1 MSAGNQ
7 VVSGSLSV
15 GQGIS
20 CASLSCQSATI
31 PSLSTTTLSLTSNN
45 ASLTLASVN
54 ATSVTVSTLT
64 STNQMSAPTLFIGST
79 NVGNSLTSLGS
90 RATTSEMNISNLQ
103 STVANNSLNIGT
115 LQTNVSNLQTTSTSN
130 SSNITSLQSSVS
142 LLETKQTTDESNIST
157 LQTQMTSANT
167 QIGLRARDNAVV
179 KLTGNQMI
187 AGVKTYLEV
196 PVVGTSAALDS
207 STKAASTAYC
217 DSAVSTLSNALQ
229 PQITSLNSSVST
241 LQTKQTTDESNIAT
255 LQNQMTSA
263 NSQIALRALDSEVM
277 HLSGSETI
285 GGNKT
290 FSNVPTVG
298 TRQALDS
305 STKAASTAYCDS
317 AVSTLSNTL
326 QPQITSNLS
335 SITSLNSSVSTLQGQ
350 TQNMTASTTQTNLSK
365 PLVIDASGVDP
376 NQTLSTYPTS
386 AALTLQ
392 HTANTDGRGRS
403 TVLFP
408 SASNNGSDFGAIHYV
423 DSTSEWP
430 VLNYSGSNGTE
441 SSALVL
447 TTQNDTASSI
457 QDNIIIQPSGH
468 CIIDCGT
475 YTSNSQPA
483 TGNRGT
489 SNPMVVNPNGGG
501 FVVGRLNLSGGYT
514 LDVNGAAN
522 VSGSLYVGTQ
532 IMRPP
537 LVVETPLQATL
548 DYTNATSWGYRTVY
562 LSFTLGLA
570 SGTGTVR
577 TQNESNNPGCTL
589 IMVNFSGRNIK
600 VDTVNTV
607 IGILG
612 KPSSFTLSNNE
623 IATLASLSGN
633 WCLLSS
639 NTNSSG
645 VIVS

>member
-1 MSAGNQ
+1 LENSEINQSNLIISHSMSAGNQ

-20 CASLSCQSATI
+20 CASLTAASATI
-31 PSLSTTTLSLTSNN
+31 PSLSTTTLSVTGNN

-64 STNQMSAPTLFIGST
+64 STNQMSAPTLFIGNT
-79 NVGNSLTSLGS
+79 NVGNSLSSLSS
-90 RATTSEMNISNLQ
+90 RVTTTEMVTGTLQ
-103 STVANNSLNIGT
+103 TTVANNSSNIGT

-142 LLETKQTTDESNIST
+142 LLQTKQATDESNIAT

-167 QIGLRARDNAVV
+167 QIGLRAMDNAVV

-217 DSAVSTLSNALQ
+217 DTAVSTLSNTLLPQVTTLQ
-229 PQITSLNSSVST
+229 SSVST

-255 LQNQMTSA
+255 LQSQMTST
-263 NSQIALRALDSEVM
+263 NSQIALRALDSEVVFN
-277 HLSGSETI
+277 SGSQTI
-285 GGNKT
+285 YGNKT
-290 FSNVPTVG
+290 FSSVPTVG
-298 TRQALDS
+298 TRTQGDN
-305 STKAASTAYCDS
+305 STRAASTEFVS
-317 AVSTLSNTL
+317 TAVSTLSNTL
-326 QPQITSNLS
+326 QPQITSNSS

-350 TQNMTASTTQTNLSK
+350 TQNMTASTTQTSLSK
-365 PLVIDASGVDP
+365 PLVIDASGVAP

-386 AALTLQ
+386 AALTIQ
-392 HTANTDGRGRS
+392 HTANTGGRGQS

-408 SASNNGSDFGAIHYV
+408 SGSNTESDYGAVIYV

-430 VLNYSGSNGTE
+430 VLNYSGSSGTE

-501 FVVGRLNLSGGYT
+501 LAIGRLNLSGSFA

-577 TQNESNNPGCTL
+577 TPNESNNPGCTL
-589 IMVNFSGRNIK
+589 IMVNFSGRNIT

-607 IGILG
+607 IGIRA
-612 KPSSFTLSNNE
+612 
-623 IATLASLSGN
+623 ILA
-633 WCLLSS
+633 
-639 NTNSSG
+639 
-645 VIVS
+645 VSRYPITRLRRWHR